1 MNADRCRREDELLDA
16 LGRGFVGAELAAH
29 IAECP
34 SCAEVHLVAGAFFE
48 ERVDAI
54 TEAPVPSA
62 GTMLWRMQMRQRREA
77 QATARRSLLVGQ
89 AATLVV
95 AIALVVALFG
105 ADLAIGIREVVSTI
119 RLSTPL
125 LLALAAWVLAAPIA
139 GYVAIRQK

>member
-1 MNADRCRREDELLDA
+1 MNADRCLREDELLDA
-16 LGRGFVGAELAAH
+16 LGRGFIGAELTAH
-29 IAECP
+29 ITECP
-34 SCAEVHLVAGAFFE
+34 SCAEVHLVAGAFFD
-48 ERVDAI
+48 ERANAI
-54 TEAPVPSA
+54 AEAPVPSA

-125 LLALAAWVLAAPIA
+125 LLALATWVLAAPIA